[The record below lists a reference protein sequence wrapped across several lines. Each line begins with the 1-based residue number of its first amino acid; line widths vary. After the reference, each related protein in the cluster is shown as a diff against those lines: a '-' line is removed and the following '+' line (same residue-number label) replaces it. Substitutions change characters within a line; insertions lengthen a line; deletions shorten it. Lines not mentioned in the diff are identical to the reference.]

1 MNDWEQRVYAELEE
15 LDKRVEK
22 LNNFIESSKFFEIP
36 HEDQH
41 LLEAQYLSMRTYRNI
56 LNRRIDRFKIEDP
69 NISERKINKSAMYWK
84 ERCRIAEE
92 YIHECPCDPDITES
106 QKKAYLKWKQ
116 ATKTPEQ
123 SVWESDD

>member
-1 MNDWEQRVYAELEE
+1 MNDWQKGVYADLEE

-22 LNNFIESSKFFEIP
+22 LNNFIESSK
-36 HEDQH
+36 
-41 LLEAQYLSMRTYRNI
+41 
-56 LNRRIDRFKIEDP
+56 
-69 NISERKINKSAMYWK
+69 KINKSAMYWK

-123 SVWESDD
+123 SVWLSDD